1 MGTKSLRWFLF
12 TILVPPLP
20 LIFSYYFGNNDN
32 LWKFISS
39 KDADILF
46 MGVTFCVVGIGELLE
61 SATSNITMPKTFTNA
76 LMGGS
81 IFVVIFATLLYA
93 GISLKPFSNSDSM
106 TYASLVLF
114 VISIVLST
122 GCIALSEYKENKI
135 VEAKLEKQ
143 SLEIKQQCG
152 NITIE
157 LISNAQI
164 SEEHRLKLVN
174 QFCSKYNFPL
184 SPENLNMLVRG
195 AQS

>member
-20 LIFSYYFGNNDN
+20 LIFSYHFGNNDD

-93 GISLKPFSNSDSM
+93 GISLKPSSNNDFM

-114 VISIVLST
+114 GISIVLST
-122 GCIALSEYKENKI
+122 GCIALSEYKENEI

-143 SLEIKQQCG
+143 SLEIKQDCG
-152 NITIE
+152 TIAME
-157 LISNAQI
+157 LINSTQI
-164 SEEHRLKLVN
+164 SEDDHRKLII
-174 QFCSKYNFPL
+174 QFYTRCDVPLPPGQFSKL
-184 SPENLNMLVRG
+184 LG